1 MSEENL
7 AVEAQAFVAEETG
20 KYSAMVEGEVGGGE
34 LGKQIVQYIANS
46 VATCSMTPNA
56 DDLTNHRDCCRLLG
70 LANGETTSIAGY
82 GDLTVAFRSDH
93 GWVHVKFYDVTHAP
107 LLSYNLISLL
117 YLAHKGHTYAGDK
130 DRVILKLKGRKTV
143 HFPLVG
149 KCCHQYGYCPETNG
163 RMEDTTYVVIAPGQ
177 AKAPTT
183 PIDINAFH
191 CTYGHTY
198 EVRYLSNRWSSK
210 ESASVGDS
218 TSAGGVQ

>member
-82 GDLTVAFRSDH
+82 GNLTVAFRSDH

-117 YLAHKGHTYAGDK
+117 YLAPKGHTYAGDK

-149 KCCHQYGYCPETNG
+149 KCCHQYGTAQ
-163 RMEDTTYVVIAPGQ
+163 RRT
-177 AKAPTT
+177 
-183 PIDINAFH
+183 
-191 CTYGHTY
+191 
-198 EVRYLSNRWSSK
+198 
-210 ESASVGDS
+210 
-218 TSAGGVQ
+218 AGWKTLLMS